1 MPSEEQIEL
10 RAIVIQLMREA
21 GIIKVDDAITPELEK
36 EIKGE
41 G

>member
-1 MPSEEQIEL
+1 MPSQEQIEL
-10 RAIVIQLMREA
+10 RANIIQLMREA
-21 GIIKVDDAITPELEK
+21 GIIKVVNVVTPELEK

>member
-1 MPSEEQIEL
+1 MPSQEQIEL
-10 RAIVIQLMREA
+10 RAIVIQLMRDA
-21 GIIKVDDAITPELEK
+21 GVIKVGGIITPELEK